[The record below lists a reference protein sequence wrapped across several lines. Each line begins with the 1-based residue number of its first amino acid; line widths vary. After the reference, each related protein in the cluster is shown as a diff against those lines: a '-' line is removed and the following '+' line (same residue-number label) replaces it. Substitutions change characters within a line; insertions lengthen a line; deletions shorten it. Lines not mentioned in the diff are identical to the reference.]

1 MKMTRFEKDTLHT
14 LLNMYENE
22 LKENGITFNG
32 DKINDTKVQEFIHK
46 VDEIKILIGMAD

>member
-32 DKINDTKVQEFIHK
+32 DKIADTKVQEFIEK
-46 VDEIKILIGMAD
+46 VDEIKTLIGMTD